1 MDSVATE
8 EYWNSHWLQA
18 EFGIAS
24 KNHPLR
30 KWIEKEI
37 ENTKVS
43 TCIEIGCYPGKLLS
57 VMGEKGYELN
67 GIDSFKGTNSLT
79 DYYNNKGYR
88 IGNFY
93 EADFLNFS
101 TQTKYDVVCSFGFIE
116 HFKNISEILRKHLEL
131 LKAGGMIV
139 IDVPNL
145 NSIIYRSL
153 YKILEPGTLEN
164 HLMTTMDLEN
174 ICSELKRNGCEIRY
188 ADYIGHFYFRYVN
201 SHNKIQSLLATI
213 INLTRP
219 LMALLPESL
228 YKRYIGIIAIKI

>member
-18 EFGIAS
+18 KFGIS
-24 KNHPLR
+24 PKNHPIR
-30 KWIEKEI
+30 RWIEKEI
-37 ENTKVS
+37 KDTKVS
-43 TCIEIGCYPGKLLS
+43 TCLEIGCYPGKFLS

-67 GIDSFKGTNSLT
+67 GIDSFKGTDLLA
-79 DYYNNKGYR
+79 DYFKNNGYR
-88 IGNFY
+88 VGNFY

-101 TQTKYDVVCSFGFIE
+101 SQTKYDVVCSFGFIE
-116 HFKNISEILRKHLEL
+116 HFENVSAILKKHLEL
-131 LKAGGMIV
+131 LKTGGMLV

-145 NSIIYRSL
+145 NSAIYRFL

-164 HLMTTMDLEN
+164 HVMTTMDLEN

-188 ADYIGHFYFRYVN
+188 AGYIGYFYFRYVN
-201 SHNKIQSLLATI
+201 RHNKIQSLLAAI

-219 LMALLPESL
+219 FMVLLPESL
-228 YKRYIGIIAIKI
+228 YKRYIGIIAIKM